1 MQLYSE
7 DVAAC
12 IDEWYVAT
20 CSYTVKILRRL
31 DEWYIDPSSRVEY
44 IYNNINI
51 INNIYFTVKMFRRAL
66 QW

>member
-7 DVAAC
+7 EVAAC
-12 IDEWYVAT
+12 IGEWYVAA